1 VPTSLEREGNF
12 SQLVGP
18 TGLTIPIYPPKTNV
32 PYPNNT
38 INTPLDSAAEGLL
51 QYLPEPNLQGARGL
65 NYRLLTTQGTHTNTL
80 GATYTHTFG
89 KLPAPQS
96 PTVGQTPVTEG
107 ATQSLNVNFNLG
119 IVATVVVNLFPE
131 LGGKQQVQGCSL
143 SAAYT
148 ATKGGRVT
156 NISVSS
162 TRSNSQVHNFFSN
175 AEDIASKLRIFAS
188 RPSVPIN
195 SNPANYGLPNLV
207 LNNFSGFS
215 ETLPNSQLTQTFNVS
230 GANSWT
236 YRSHILRFGA
246 DIHRIEYN
254 LFGGPNATGTFI
266 FTGGYTQIE
275 GGATNNPVS
284 PTGSSFADFLLSLPQ
299 ETTLESPHQKA
310 YTRQTNWEIFARD
323 DWRIRRD
330 LTICAGLRY
339 DYFSPFVERNN
350 HLSTLDHWFN
360 TAAFSTV
367 FAPGQVF
374 GNASRY
380 SISDPGTDSV
390 NLSLSKLFA
399 FKESQSLE
407 VRATATNAFNIVQ
420 FSGVNTQISSSAF
433 GQVDAVQPM
442 RQLTFMARFMF

>member
-330 LTICAGLRY
+330 LTICASLRY

-350 HLSTLDHWFN
+350 HLSTLDHWFILPHSPRYLLQARSSVTPLAIRFPTQERIASICLYPN
-360 TAAFSTV
+360 YLRSKRARVWRFVLPPPTLLTSSNF
-367 FAPGQVF
+367 PG
-374 GNASRY
+374 
-380 SISDPGTDSV
+380 
-390 NLSLSKLFA
+390 
-399 FKESQSLE
+399 
-407 VRATATNAFNIVQ
+407 
-420 FSGVNTQISSSAF
+420 
-433 GQVDAVQPM
+433 
-442 RQLTFMARFMF
+442 